1 MGIPHQLVLLAS
13 CVDELQQS
21 LVQFKIPHT
30 DVLLILLIHRGF
42 AGVVRDE
49 NLQERRLKSRAS
61 VRFST
66 LRSNRTRA
74 ELAFRCRPHLL
85 AGALFF
91 ARVRLAKRH
100 LEVEARHHGLDHV
113 GIPAIPS
120 VRLAEE
126 DRECRDTPPGMD
138 QVDKIPGCCES
149 DPTLGNAWCSARADY
164 LFSILHTTPVRWSS
178 SIPMGQNQSRA
189 LFTVLMSSTGLHCPP
204 MTEGEKTRA

>member
-21 LVQFKIPHT
+21 LVQLKIPHT

-74 ELAFRCRPHLL
+74 ARAFRCRSHLL

-138 QVDKIPGCCES
+138 HVDEIPGCCES
-149 DPTLGNAWCSARADY
+149 DPPLSAIHGAVHGLTTSSQSCTPHPSGGPRRSRWARTSHEPCSR
-164 LFSILHTTPVRWSS
+164 S
-178 SIPMGQNQSRA
+178 
-189 LFTVLMSSTGLHCPP
+189 
-204 MTEGEKTRA
+204 